1 MVRCDGGMLGCT
13 NRMRN
18 DGIAITTRM
27 TTGITVQAT
36 SSSVLCVVF
45 DGVGLAVALNL
56 TMMMSSS
63 ASTNTVMTMMIQSTK
78 SWNQTMSSIVGA
90 AEPWKPICQGDG

>member
-1 MVRCDGGMLGCT
+1 MVRSDCGMLSCT

-36 SSSVLCVVF
+36 SSSVLCVVL
-45 DGVGLAVALNL
+45 DGVGLALALNF

-63 ASTNTVMTMMIQSTK
+63 ASTKTVIAMMIQSTK
-78 SWNQTMSSIVGA
+78 LWNQVMSSMVGA
-90 AEPWKPICQGDG
+90 ADCWKPICQGEG